1 MRERKFA
8 TLVLVL
14 AIVVSTFTGKDVMAI
29 DENCTF
35 IGQNG
40 ASTGISMQISRENG
54 VWPVYDANLKQYD
67 YRYLITG
74 LPTLTTLPLVDFLLP
89 VCSAPIPVTSSS
101 GGQPPV
107 IGLPGQPPAVPP
119 ATGVASNGF
128 GWWTIKDFVVRVTQ
142 NPSFGGFVVSYSI
155 PSEVILPLRNTSAAL
170 QKVTNS
176 YSACKSIAAPACD
189 EYPGLP
195 FQPATINT
203 CMKVE
208 GKNVLIVR
216 NESRCITE
224 IWDCGQNEGC
234 PGGTGGGSC
243 APLYENVDVTVTC
256 VAGQSCQAQDAITAG
271 DILGNQICPEAI
283 LFSASSPGCSNV
295 RTLSGW
301 VQVCR

>member
-1 MRERKFA
+1 
-8 TLVLVL
+8 VL
-14 AIVVSTFTGKDVMAI
+14 G
-29 DENCTF
+29 
-35 IGQNG
+35 
-40 ASTGISMQISRENG
+40 
-54 VWPVYDANLKQYD
+54 
-67 YRYLITG
+67 
-74 LPTLTTLPLVDFLLP
+74 
-89 VCSAPIPVTSSS
+89 S
-101 GGQPPV
+101 GGY
-107 IGLPGQPPAVPP
+107 
-119 ATGVASNGF
+119 
-128 GWWTIKDFVVRVTQ
+128 TIVFSTPD
-142 NPSFGGFVVSYSI
+142 
-155 PSEVILPLRNTSAAL
+155 ILPLRDTSAGLLTGTATSSFL
-170 QKVTNS
+170 
-176 YSACKSIAAPACD
+176 CKDIVAPVCPGG
-189 EYPGLP
+189 PGLA